1 MRNSLLV
8 EQFCAENERDS
19 SIEPKP
25 RVCGPWV
32 SVSGRGALH
41 MGGSLTVRTGGLCA
55 SDYAGTSSEK
65 TSEKLVRRK
74 PKVSWG
80 R

>member
-1 MRNSLLV
+1 M
-8 EQFCAENERDS
+8 
-19 SIEPKP
+19 EPKP
-25 RVCGPWV
+25 RIRNSWV
-32 SVSGRGALH
+32 VASGRGALH
-41 MGGSLTVRTGGLCA
+41 VGGSQTVRTGGPRA

-65 TSEKLVRRK
+65 LSEKLSRRK

>member
-8 EQFCAENERDS
+8 EQSRAENERDS

-25 RVCGPWV
+25 RIRRTWV
-32 SVSGRGALH
+32 LASGRGALH
-41 MGGSLTVRTGGLCA
+41 GHRSSTERTGGARA

-65 TSEKLVRRK
+65 LSEKLSRRK